1 MNGSTGDGLKEGGGA
16 RDRFDDDRHCFV
28 CGEKNPFGL
37 QLQPKGKDGRGT
49 ISWVPDRRH
58 QGFEGVVHGGL
69 ISTLLDESMAYAAM
83 SVGGFCAT
91 AEIAVKFIRPVR
103 TGIPVKIEARLV
115 EQRGRLLKLEAS
127 VIQEGEEKAKGRGT
141 FLQVT
146 GGRKGD

>member
-1 MNGSTGDGLKEGGGA
+1 MIDSAENGQKERVKD

-37 QLQPKGKDGRGT
+37 QLKPKGKDGRGT
-49 ISWVPDRRH
+49 ITWIPDKRH

-69 ISTLLDESMAYAAM
+69 VSTLLDECMAYATM

-103 TGIPVKIEARLV
+103 IGVPVRIEAWLV
-115 EQRGRLLKLEAS
+115 EQRGRILRLEAS

-141 FLQVT
+141 FAQVT
-146 GGRKGD
+146 GGRKDD